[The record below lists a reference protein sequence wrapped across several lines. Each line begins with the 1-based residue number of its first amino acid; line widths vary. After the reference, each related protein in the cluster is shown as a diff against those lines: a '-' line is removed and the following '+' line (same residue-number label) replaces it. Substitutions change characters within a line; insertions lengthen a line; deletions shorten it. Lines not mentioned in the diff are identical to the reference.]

1 MQCRMAPHAGGL
13 LGEGAETQTG
23 CRVFRDASRCFDSVA
38 QLLAVRL
45 LPHTQDPRS
54 GQSPVAEG
62 DLWGTSTSN
71 LPGLQESEPGA
82 LWWGLR
88 KPP

>member
-1 MQCRMAPHAGGL
+1 MQV
-13 LGEGAETQTG
+13 G
-23 CRVFRDASRCFDSVA
+23 CWERARRHRQAVEFSGTPPDVLIQWPSFWLPASSPT
-38 QLLAVRL
+38 LK
-45 LPHTQDPRS
+45 TPRS